1 MNSWLIEQGL
11 AGERLDVIVARLAGL
26 SRARAQKLLEEG
38 LVAVSGVRRKAN
50 YRPLAGE
57 RLEME
62 IPELK
67 APELHPEAIPLEI
80 LYEDDDLLVLNKPQG
95 LVVHPAAGHSSGT
108 LVNALLHHCPVLS
121 GVGGF
126 ARPGIVH
133 RLDKDTSG
141 VLVVTKSDRAHL
153 SLAEQFRK
161 HSVVREYLAVVHGN
175 VAAEQDVIEAA
186 IARHPKE
193 RKKMAVVPAD
203 RGRRAVTRYR
213 VLERFARFTL
223 LALRLETGRTHQ
235 IRVHLASIGH
245 PVVNDPVYGQR
256 KSADKRQAACQSVHA
271 KTGRGQLLHARCLG
285 FVHPA
290 DGRYLEFSAALPE
303 EFRKLLSALR
313 RGKTGGDDHAGQE
326 TDYGRRDDPPGP
338 DKNRP

>member
-1 MNSWLIEQGL
+1 MNSWIIEQNL
-11 AGERLDVIVARLAGL
+11 AGERLDVIVARLAGI

-38 LVAVSGVRRKAN
+38 LVTVSGARRKAN
-50 YRPLAGE
+50 YRAVAGE
-57 RLEME
+57 HLEME

-67 APELHPEAIPLEI
+67 PSELLPEAIPLEI
-80 LYEDDDLLVLNKPQG
+80 LYEDDDLLVLNKPRG

-121 GVGGF
+121 GVGGY

-161 HSVVREYLAVVHGN
+161 HSVTREYLAIVHGS
-175 VAAEQDVIEAA
+175 VADEQGVIKAA

-193 RKKMAVVPAD
+193 RKKNAVVPAGM
-203 RGRRAVTRYR
+203 GRNAVTRYR
-213 VLERFARFTL
+213 VLERFACFTL

-235 IRVHLASIGH
+235 IRVHLAFIGH
-245 PVVNDPVYGQR
+245 AVVNDPVYGP
-256 KSADKRQAACQSVHA
+256 KKRHGPVRDGMSP
-271 KTGRGQLLHARCLG
+271 GQLLHARCLG
-285 FVHPA
+285 FNHPA
-290 DGRYLEFSAALPE
+290 DGRYVEFSAAPPQ
-303 EFRKLLSALR
+303 EFRKLLLTLR
-313 RGKTGGDDHAGQE
+313 KGETGGDDDAGQE
-326 TDYGRRDDPPGP
+326 TNYGLSDDPPCP

>member
-1 MNSWLIEQGL
+1 VSSWLIEQGL
-11 AGERLDVIVARLAGL
+11 AGERLDIITARLAAI
-26 SRARAQKLLEEG
+26 SRARAQKLLDEG
-38 LVAVSGVRRKAN
+38 LVTVSGVRRKAN
-50 YRPLAGE
+50 YRPVAGE
-57 RLEME
+57 RLEIE
-62 IPELK
+62 IPELR
-67 APELHPEAIPLEI
+67 PPGLLPEAIPLEI

-95 LVVHPAAGHSSGT
+95 LVVHPAAGHSNGT

-121 GVGGF
+121 GVGGY

-153 SLAEQFRK
+153 CLAEQFRK
-161 HSVVREYLAVVHGN
+161 HSVVREYLALVHGS
-175 VAAEQDVIEAA
+175 VAAGQGVIEAA

-193 RKKMAVVPAD
+193 RKKKAVVPAGM
-203 RGRRAVTRYR
+203 GRNAVTRYR

-235 IRVHLASIGH
+235 IRVHLAFIGH
-245 PVVNDPVYGQR
+245 PVVNDPVYGP
-256 KSADKRQAACQSVHA
+256 KKRCDLRAGCRPDHA
-271 KTGRGQLLHARCLG
+271 GTSRRQLLHACCLG

-290 DGRYLEFSAALPE
+290 DGRYVEFSAVPPQ
-303 EFRKLLSALR
+303 EFQELLSALR
-313 RGKTGGDDHAGQE
+313 RVKTGGDDNESQE
-326 TDYGRRDDPPGP
+326 ADYGRRGDPPCP

>member
-1 MNSWLIEQGL
+1 VSGWLIEQGL

-26 SRARAQKLLEEG
+26 SRARAQKLLDEG
-38 LVAVSGVRRKAN
+38 LVTVSGVRRKAN

-57 RLEME
+57 SLEME
-62 IPELK
+62 TPELK
-67 APELHPEAIPLEI
+67 APELLPEAITLEI

-121 GVGGF
+121 GVGGV

-153 SLAEQFRK
+153 SLAEQFRR
-161 HSVVREYLAVVHGN
+161 HSVVREYLAIVHGN
-175 VAAEQDVIEAA
+175 LAAEERVIEAA

-203 RGRRAVTRYR
+203 KGRRAVTRYR
-213 VLERFARFTL
+213 VLERFACFTL

-245 PVVNDPVYGQR
+245 PVVNDPVYGPR
-256 KSADKRQAACQSVHA
+256 KSRQTACQSVYA
-271 KTGRGQLLHARCLG
+271 ITGRGQLLHARCLG

-290 DGRYLEFSAALPE
+290 DGRYLEFSAAPPE
-303 EFRKLLSALR
+303 EFRKMLSALR
-313 RGKTGGDDHAGQE
+313 GGKTGGDDHAGQE
-326 TDYGRRDDPPGP
+326 TDHGRRDDAPGP

>member
-11 AGERLDVIVARLAGL
+11 AGERLDVIVASLAGL
-26 SRARAQKLLEEG
+26 SRTRAQKLLEEG
-38 LVAVSGVRRKAN
+38 LVTVSGVRRKSN
-50 YRPLAGE
+50 YRPFAGE

-62 IPELK
+62 TPELK
-67 APELHPEAIPLEI
+67 APELLPEAIKLEI
-80 LYEDDDLLVLNKPQG
+80 LYEDDYLLVLNKPQG

-108 LVNALLHHCPVLS
+108 LVNALLYHCPVLS
-121 GVGGF
+121 GVGGC

-153 SLAEQFRK
+153 SLAQQFRE
-161 HSVVREYLAVVHGN
+161 HSVVREYLAIVHGS
-175 VAAEQDVIEAA
+175 VAAEQGVIEAA
-186 IARHPKE
+186 IARHPSE
-193 RKKMAVVPAD
+193 RKKMAVVPPGS
-203 RGRRAVTRYR
+203 GRHAVTRYR
-213 VLERFARFTL
+213 VLERFAHFTL

-245 PVVNDPVYGQR
+245 PVVNDPVYGP
-256 KSADKRQAACQSVHA
+256 KKRCNLQPAACRPDHA
-271 KTGRGQLLHARCLG
+271 GTNRRQLLHARCLG

-290 DGRYLEFSAALPE
+290 DGRCVEFSAVPPQ
-303 EFRKLLSALR
+303 EFQELLSALR
-313 RGKTGGDDHAGQE
+313 RGRKGGNNNESEEA
-326 TDYGRRDDPPGP
+326 DYGRGGDPSCP